1 MNRYWFVIL
10 LVLVGMGLVYGQTKG
25 KSTQLLVKV
34 LDEENRKGVDSV
46 TQHFQAEEVRKQSLG
61 KKSKQHI
68 DVILFP
74 AGTDLEA
81 VIKAYQGT
89 GEVEYAEPDFEGESG
104 GLLVVPPNDDQYQ
117 RQWGLHNTGIL
128 SMTPALPG
136 ADIDMENAWEITQG
150 DSNIIVAVIDEG
162 AKMDHPEFAG
172 RIWIN
177 KEEIRNNGIDDDQ
190 NGYVDD
196 YNGWDFANKDNDAT
210 DDQGHG
216 TNVAGI
222 IGANGN
228 NSIGFAGV
236 DWKAKLMILK
246 ALDQD
251 GNGLYSWWTEAI
263 TYAVDHGARVIN
275 LSLGGSSAST
285 SLQNAV
291 KYALDHGVV
300 VVACMMN
307 TNSDVTYYPAAYT
320 GVIAVGSTNPDDS
333 RSSPFPWSATS
344 GSNYGNHISV
354 SAPGNYIYGLDYQ
367 SNTNYTSYWAGTSQ
381 AAPHVAGVA
390 ALLLAQDAKRTPAQ
404 IKSILETTAEDL
416 VGKSSEDTQGWDK
429 YHGYGR
435 INAFLA
441 LSVYTPTSIRYGNK
455 TQRSNMRFG
464 ISEGARL
471 YDLRGR
477 LIGEK
482 H

>member
-1 MNRYWFVIL
+1 MKRFL
-10 LVLVGMGLVYGQTKG
+10 LIFLMISFGSAFASDQLEG
-25 KSTQLLVKV
+25 KPLRLLVKV
-34 LDEENRKGVDSV
+34 LDEGSRKGVDSV
-46 TQHFQAEEVRKQSLG
+46 SQYYQAQEIRKQSLG
-61 KKSKQHI
+61 RKSKQFI
-68 DVILFP
+68 DVIQFP
-74 AGTDLEA
+74 AGTDLKA
-81 VIKAYQGT
+81 VIEAYQGT

-104 GLLVVPPNDDQYQ
+104 GLLIVPPNDGQYA

-128 SMTPALPG
+128 SMTPAIPG
-136 ADIDMENAWEITQG
+136 ADIDMENAWELSQG

-162 AKMDHPEFAG
+162 AKLDHPEFAG

-177 KEEIRNNGIDDDQ
+177 KEETPNNGIDDDQ

-196 YNGWDFANKDNDAT
+196 YNGWDFANEDNDAT

-236 DWKAKLMILK
+236 DWKCKLMILK
-246 ALDQD
+246 ALDQT
-251 GNGLYSWWTEAI
+251 GFGQYSWWIEAI

-275 LSLGGSSAST
+275 LSLGGSGAST
-285 SLQNAV
+285 ALQNAV

-307 TNSDVTYYPAAYT
+307 TNSDETFYPAAYT
-320 GVIAVGSTNPDDS
+320 GVIAVGSTNPNDS

-354 SAPGNYIYGLDYQ
+354 SAPGNYIYGLDYL

-381 AAPHVAGVA
+381 AAPHVAGVS

-404 IKSILETTAEDL
+404 IKSILETTAEDQ
-416 VGKSSEDTQGWDK
+416 VGKTNEDTQGWDK
-429 YHGYGR
+429 YHGFGR

-441 LSVYTPTSIRYGNK
+441 LSVYNPTSIRYGNK
-455 TQRSNMRFG
+455 SLRGSMRLG
-464 ISEGARL
+464 ISEGARM

-477 LIGEK
+477 LIGEQ